1 MVKIDY
7 RDGRPIYEQVAD
19 GIEELALRG
28 ALPAETQLPSVRQ
41 FAMELS
47 INPNT
52 IQRAYGELE
61 RRGVI
66 RREAHPTDR
75 RRKRIRLTETGRAF
89 ANEVST
95 EVNAI
100 EVEAMSQLPAA
111 EQRAF
116 VELSR
121 KFYDALKTAGEQFR
135 QKEAAAAKA

>member
-28 ALPAETQLPSVRQ
+28 ALPADTQLPSVRQ

-61 RRGVI
+61 RRRDL
-66 RREAHPTDR
+66 RRQGTG
-75 RRKRIRLTETGRAF
+75 KLRLGRGGQTRERLR
-89 ANEVST
+89 EVR
-95 EVNAI
+95 
-100 EVEAMSQLPAA
+100 P
-111 EQRAF
+111 
-116 VELSR
+116 
-121 KFYDALKTAGEQFR
+121 K
-135 QKEAAAAKA
+135 